1 MQVKRN
7 GKKYDCHVFRFRCR
21 WKFMG
26 FTLPLAID
34 DDIAGM
40 SGSCAL
46 YMLTDMCV
54 RHNFV
59 ACAAAV
65 GPKQDNAAIFTD
77 SL

>member
-1 MQVKRN
+1 
-7 GKKYDCHVFRFRCR
+7 
-21 WKFMG
+21 MG